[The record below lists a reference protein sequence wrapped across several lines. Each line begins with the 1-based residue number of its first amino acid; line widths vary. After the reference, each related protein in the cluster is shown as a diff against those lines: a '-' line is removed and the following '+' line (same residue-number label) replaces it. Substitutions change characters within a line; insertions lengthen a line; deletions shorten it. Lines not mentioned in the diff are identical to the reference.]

1 MTITHNLGFPRIGAQ
16 RELKKALESFWNGQL
31 DEASLLA
38 IGKELRERHW
48 AVQRDAGINLI
59 PTGDFAW
66 YDQMLNMTVLLGA
79 VPERFGF
86 TGSPTLEQYFQL
98 ARGNA
103 QQPAMEMTKWFDTN
117 YHYLVPEFLNSTEF
131 RNSVTR

>member
-1 MTITHNLGFPRIGAQ
+1 MATTHNLGFPRIGAQ
-16 RELKKALESFWNGQL
+16 RELKKALESYWNGQL

-38 IGKELRERHW
+38 IGKELRARHW
-48 AVQRDAGINLI
+48 AVQRDAGIALI
-59 PTGDFAW
+59 PAGDFAW

-79 VPERFGF
+79 APERFGF
-86 TGSPTLEQYFQL
+86 KGPPTLEQYFQL

-131 RNSVTR
+131 NLN